1 MEFNRNALI
10 IDHSNEDREL
20 IKEKLLTASSN
31 KIIVYSLSSRQ
42 KLTEL
47 TAQHKIKCL
56 YVNANIG
63 KKDLFFILKFF
74 SMLSEKNEIETTI
87 FIACDDYEILQ
98 EITNE
103 FNLKNMHF
111 LHMPLDHEDLV
122 KKIQI
127 ATVGKIEVPTK
138 KTSSDP
144 LNVDLEFIN
153 VFITNTKK
161 VLTDMAQIKNLTHS
175 APMLM
180 SNIKEPLNIAIS
192 SRILIS
198 STYFKGSYYIAFPE
212 ETFLALYNIVVQENH
227 TKISDENKD
236 FASELAN
243 IIYGQCKKKFSDDGL
258 NLEMVIPSLHL
269 GEIQYKIVI
278 VIPFTSDLGK
288 FYLAVAP
295 GLI

>member
-10 IDHSNEDREL
+10 IDSSNEDREL
-20 IKEKLLTASSN
+20 IKEKILKASAK
-31 KIIVYSLSSRQ
+31 KINVFSLSCRQ

-47 TAQHKIKCL
+47 LAQQKIKCL
-56 YVNANIG
+56 YINSNIG
-63 KKDLFFILKFF
+63 KKDLFFIFKYF
-74 SMLSEKNEIETTI
+74 SMLSEKDGIETAI
-87 FIACDDYEILQ
+87 LIACDDYELLQ

-103 FNLKNMHF
+103 FNLKNIQF

-122 KKIQI
+122 KKMQI
-127 ATVGKIEVPTK
+127 TIIGKIETLAK
-138 KTSSDP
+138 KTNSDP
-144 LNVDLEFIN
+144 LNIDLEFVN

-161 VLTDMAQIKNLTHS
+161 VLTDMAQIKDLTHS

-180 SNIKEPLNIAIS
+180 SNLKEPLNIAIS

-212 ETFLALYNIVVQENH
+212 ETFLALYNIVVQENQS
-227 TKISDENKD
+227 KITDENKD

-269 GEIQYKIVI
+269 GEIQYKVVN
-278 VIPFTSDLGK
+278 VIPFSCDFGK